1 MGINSTEVAY
11 MMGQMGTA
19 MRRTAGASYEPPAGK
34 MVVAI
39 QVVKGIAKFDILTPI
54 NDGVASDN
62 SSANAMFVST
72 DASAS
77 GVDSVD
83 ALHGTNNQHVV
94 AGTSNGTQFAEG
106 VTFFGRYSKV
116 KLANAATIIM
126 YLADKPKKY

>member
-19 MRRTAGASYEPPAGK
+19 MRRTAGATYEPPAGK
-34 MVVAI
+34 MIVAI
-39 QVVKGIAKFDILTPI
+39 QVVKGTARFDILTPI
-54 NDGVASDN
+54 NDGVRGTT
-62 SSANAMFVST
+62 SANAMFVST

-94 AGTSNGTQFAEG
+94 AGSANGTQFAEG
-106 VTFFGRYSKV
+106 ITFFGRYSKV
-116 KLANAATIIM
+116 KLANSATIIM